1 MSGLIDTPT
10 RGPNRYGWVVLAV
23 VWLCGFAAP
32 LNMVKV
38 TALSP
43 VLMMSF
49 GIDEAF
55 MGTIM
60 SLFYILGIVMAF
72 PAAGIVNRFGVRK
85 VGIASLL
92 LALVG
97 GVVGVL
103 SADVPTF
110 MVSRVLEGAG
120 MGIMGVVGVVA
131 ISPWFAPSKRG
142 LPLGIWAIWV
152 TVSFIVGPTLFTGI
166 FDITGSWRAVWWA
179 TLIFDAVV
187 LVLFAALY
195 RAPTFV
201 FDENEQPVVIDDSVR
216 EELPVPHITAA
227 LKLPVVWLLGVMM
240 FAYAAASMSIEGF
253 FSAYVFDTFDV
264 ALTVAGV
271 IVTSGAVIGSI
282 FAVLSGK
289 ISDRLHSRRLVLLIG
304 WTAGMI
310 YAWFVFSVESLPL
323 FIPVIILLAIG
334 ENATPSMIYAA
345 VGEMMSPDK
354 VAGASAVL
362 ALMQNVGMFLGTTVL
377 GTLVAGMGEWALA
390 ARCTAVPLYAFGFIL
405 TVIMWKKLV

>member
-23 VWLCGFAAP
+23 VWLCGFVAP

-43 VLMMSF
+43 VLMASF

-60 SLFYILGIVMAF
+60 SLFYVLGIVMAF
-72 PAAGIVNRFGVRK
+72 PAAGIVNRFGVHK

-97 GVVGVL
+97 GLVGVL
-103 SADVPTF
+103 SADVPAF

-166 FDITGSWRAVWWA
+166 FDITGSWHSVWWA
-179 TLIFDAVV
+179 TLVFDAIV
-187 LVLFAALY
+187 LVLFALLY

-201 FDENEQPVVIDDSVR
+201 FDDDEQPVAIDDSVR

-227 LKLPVVWLLGVMM
+227 LKLPVVWLLGIMM

-253 FSAYVFDTFDV
+253 FSTYVFDTFDV
-264 ALTVAGV
+264 ALTVAGI
-271 IVTSGAVIGSI
+271 IVTSGAVIGSV

-289 ISDRLHSRRLVLLIG
+289 VSDRVHSRRLVLLVG
-304 WTAGMI
+304 WIAGMI
-310 YAWFVFSVESLPL
+310 YSWFVFSVDSLPL
-323 FIPVIILLAIG
+323 FIPVIILLALG
-334 ENATPSMIYAA
+334 ENATPSMIYASVA
-345 VGEMMSPDK
+345 EMMSPDK

-377 GTLVAGMGEWALA
+377 GALVAGMGEWALA
-390 ARCTAVPLYAFGFIL
+390 ARCTAVPLYAFGLVL
-405 TVIMWKKLV
+405 TVIAWKKLV